1 MFGSWVSR
9 QGSVSHPAVE
19 GLPVARAAGT
29 SCTAAGMWERFFRVN
44 SPLSSAPCIGREI
57 GLKRRAKHSMDTT
70 SALAQP
76 VERRNRTLQTIAT
89 LMAERREMLVLFCR
103 VAGLPP
109 YRGKALDAK
118 TMHRFC
124 QVLTDYVAEGHF
136 GLYQR
141 IIEGRE
147 RRRGVVRLAEKFY
160 PRIAETTQKAVD
172 FSDKY
177 AAHPN
182 PSASDELTQLLSE
195 LGEELALRAELEDK
209 LIAELCPAYDGG
221 EDRRVASTSDTEP
234 SGQP

>member
-1 MFGSWVSR
+1 MEMT
-9 QGSVSHPAVE
+9 H
-19 GLPVARAAGT
+19 
-29 SCTAAGMWERFFRVN
+29 
-44 SPLSSAPCIGREI
+44 
-57 GLKRRAKHSMDTT
+57 
-70 SALAQP
+70 ALAQP
-76 VERRNRTLQTIAT
+76 TERRNRTLQTIAT
-89 LMAERREMLVLFCR
+89 LVSQRREMLVLFCR

-109 YRGKALDAK
+109 YQGNTLDAK

-147 RRRGVVRLAEKFY
+147 RRRGVTRLAEDLY

-177 AAHPN
+177 AAHPH
-182 PSASDELTQLLSE
+182 PCASDELTQILSE

-209 LIAELCPAYDGG
+209 LIAELCPAYNGD
-221 EDRRVASTSDTEP
+221 EDQRLTSK
-234 SGQP
+234 